1 MQVGRH
7 ESDMLIP
14 PIQALD
20 LRIESEHLDQ
30 HYAKFFHSALC
41 NGLHFVQ
48 SYAQNETSLP
58 GIFPRLVFLHA
69 LVMPNTGLKNHFT
82 G

>member
-1 MQVGRH
+1 
-7 ESDMLIP
+7 MLIP

-48 SYAQNETSLP
+48 LYAQNEPSLP
-58 GIFPRLVFLHA
+58 GIFLRLVLLDA
-69 LVMPNTGLKNHFT
+69 LMMPNTGLKNRAT

>member
-48 SYAQNETSLP
+48 SYAQSATSLP
-58 GIFPRLVFLHA
+58 AIFPRLVLLHA
-69 LVMPNTGLKNHFT
+69 LVMPNTGLKNRAI